1 MQSLHI
7 LGSFKEDMPA
17 RRMLKDLENYDYRLV
32 PINPKF
38 FGQVLSN
45 SIVRFELDT
54 TQPIDTIVCFLGP
67 ESVKKV
73 LSKLMFAKLVKY
85 PKIWLQP
92 GAESD
97 EVIEVIENMGF
108 EYSTGV
114 CIVESIIE
122 NETPLDS
129 KPDDRFYRQHMDLVS
144 KCSVFENFTHEENR
158 TEIPAQE
165 VEWCGDILDLSNS
178 DHIIPRYIRSLN
190 NGEETLEE
198 LALRLCK

>member
-7 LGSFKEDMPA
+7 LGSFKDEMPA
-17 RRMLKDLENYDYRLV
+17 RRMLDDLQHYDYRLV

-45 SIVRFELDT
+45 SIVRLELDT

-92 GAESD
+92 GAEND

-108 EYSTGV
+108 EYSKGI

-122 NETPLDS
+122 NEVRIDS

-144 KCSVFENFTHEENR
+144 KCSVFENFTTEEAR
-158 TEIPAQE
+158 SEVAAQE

-190 NGEETLEE
+190 TGEETLEE
-198 LALRLCK
+198 LAFRLCK